1 MRLRAL
7 FVAAALAATALAPQV
22 VVAAPVGANSRA
34 TQLVCTPGVWTQES
48 ANVLPSQQAGQ
59 LFGVTV
65 ASPTLAWAV
74 GGFGAYSVNSGYQ
87 YGSLIEKWTG
97 GTSWSVVGTGGTNA
111 FLAAVTS
118 FGVSHAVAVGEIS
131 VDLTDHALVTVWN
144 GSTWGRTVLPLV
156 AKSSRDELVAVSG
169 SSANDVW
176 AVGDYTIGKEPRVL
190 LEHYNGSV
198 WSRSAIPGG
207 QQPLA
212 AARGVVDLAAN
223 DVWVAGDGDQTG
235 SLLWHYNGSTWAEAP
250 APPFMYGNGP
260 PLVGT
265 SDSDLNTL
273 GLVGGDVDEHYNGS
287 TWNQVGPI
295 NAAVIEDALAEGAS
309 GSTSLWTV
317 GTVAVGAP
325 EEERI
330 YIAKNG
336 VEVDTPNVAGILN
349 GIGTGFGLA
358 FAVGVSYTDP
368 PQPVVMASCD

>member
-1 MRLRAL
+1 
-7 FVAAALAATALAPQV
+7 VAVPLTLIASG

-34 TQLVCTPGVWTQES
+34 TQLVCTPGVWTQEP
-48 ANVLPSQQAGQ
+48 ATVLPSQKGGWLNA
-59 LFGVTV
+59 VTV
-65 ASPTLAWAV
+65 ASPILAWGV
-74 GGFGAYSVNSGYQ
+74 GEYNEGGAGLPL

-97 GTSWSVVGTGGTNA
+97 GTSWSVVGTGGANA
-111 FLAAVTS
+111 YLSAVTS
-118 FGVSHAVAVGEIS
+118 FGVSDAVAVGTIA
-131 VDLTDHALVTVWN
+131 VDSTVHALVTVWN

-156 AKSSRDELVAVSG
+156 AKSKGNELVAVSG

-223 DVWVAGDGDQTG
+223 DVWVAGEGDQTG
-235 SLLWHYNGSTWAEAP
+235 SLLWHYNGSTWTEAP

-265 SDSDLNTL
+265 ADSDLNTL
-273 GLVGGDVDEHYNGS
+273 GGGGIEHYNGAEWS
-287 TWNQVGPI
+287 QVGPT
-295 NAAVIEDALAEGAS
+295 NANAIQDALAEGAS
-309 GSTSLWTV
+309 GWRSLWTV

-358 FAVGVSYTDP
+358 FAVGVSYTDT
-368 PQPVVMASCD
+368 PQPIVMASCD

>member
-1 MRLRAL
+1 MARH
-7 FVAAALAATALAPQV
+7 VAALVAVPLTLIASG
-22 VVAAPVGANSRA
+22 VVAAPVGANSHA
-34 TQLVCTPGVWTQES
+34 TQSVCTPGVWTQES
-48 ANVLPSQQAGQ
+48 ANVLPSQKEGWLNA
-59 LFGVTV
+59 VTV
-65 ASPTLAWAV
+65 ASPILAWGV
-74 GGFGAYSVNSGYQ
+74 GEYSEGGPGLPL

-97 GTSWSVVGTGGTNA
+97 GTSWSVVGTGGANA
-111 FLAAVTS
+111 SLAAVTS
-118 FGVSHAVAVGEIS
+118 FGVSHAVAVGTIT
-131 VDLTDHALVTVWN
+131 VDSTAHALVTVWN

-156 AKSSRDELVAVSG
+156 AKSNLDELVAVSG

-176 AVGDYTIGKEPRVL
+176 AVGDYRIGKESRVL

-273 GLVGGDVDEHYNGS
+273 GFIGGDVDEHYNGS
-287 TWNQVGPI
+287 TWSQVGPI
-295 NAAVIEDALAEGAS
+295 NAAVIEDALAEGAP

-325 EEERI
+325 EEARI
-330 YIAKNG
+330 YIARNG

-358 FAVGVSYTDP
+358 FAVGVPSDTDTL
-368 PQPVVMASCD
+368 QPVVMASCD